1 MKKIVVT
8 IIFLLSIILISMQKY
23 NVKAVATEEDMEKYD
38 ILDLTIEDIEKDY
51 TLYILLSKE
60 YIEYA
65 INLSGLDITYSGA
78 NTLIENDIPGIEI
91 IKENALKRKLINIG
105 GLLIFYVRSCCVV
118 KYPCSMRVRAQVK
131 APWLSAWPLL

>member
-23 NVKAVATEEDMEKYD
+23 NVKAVTTEEDMEKYD

-65 INLSGLDITYSGA
+65 INLSGLDITYNGA

-91 IKENALKRKLINIG
+91 IKEN
-105 GLLIFYVRSCCVV
+105 V
-118 KYPCSMRVRAQVK
+118 QQ
-131 APWLSAWPLL
+131 

>member
-23 NVKAVATEEDMEKYD
+23 NVKAMATEEDMEKYD

-65 INLSGLDITYSGA
+65 INLSGLDI
-78 NTLIENDIPGIEI
+78 
-91 IKENALKRKLINIG
+91 NI
-105 GLLIFYVRSCCVV
+105 
-118 KYPCSMRVRAQVK
+118 
-131 APWLSAWPLL
+131 